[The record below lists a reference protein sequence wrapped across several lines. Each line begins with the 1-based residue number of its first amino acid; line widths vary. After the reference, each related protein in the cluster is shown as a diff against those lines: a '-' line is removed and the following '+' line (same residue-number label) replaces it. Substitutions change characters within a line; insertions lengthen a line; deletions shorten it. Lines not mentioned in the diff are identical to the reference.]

1 MNHKLRLCL
10 IGLIVA
16 ALICA
21 VPGAATTHRVS
32 ARNSTTDYSQ
42 YVGKYPSD
50 MFKKEPALKTKLRTL
65 LGTSYTAFFDRMQTQ
80 MPIEKDGEAIVARGC
95 AAHECTVEEAILVIQ
110 KGTLYVALRMNSKFS
125 KTFPAD
131 RSKLPEALKRAMEQ

>member
-1 MNHKLRLCL
+1 MKHQLRLSL
-10 IGLIVA
+10 IGLFAA

-21 VPGAATTHRVS
+21 VPGADTTRHVS
-32 ARNSTTDYSQ
+32 ARGTTTNYSQ

-50 MFKKEPALKTKLRTL
+50 MFKKEPALKTKLRNL
-65 LGTSYTAFFDRMQTQ
+65 LGTSYKDFFDRMQTQ
-80 MPIEKDGEAIVARGC
+80 VPIEKDGDAIVARGC

-110 KGTLYVALRMNSKFS
+110 NQTLYVALRMESKFS

>member
-1 MNHKLRLCL
+1 MNHKLRRCL
-10 IGLIVA
+10 IGLLVT
-16 ALICA
+16 ALIFT
-21 VPGAATTHRVS
+21 VSGASTTRDAS
-32 ARNSTTDYSQ
+32 ARGTTTDYSQ

-50 MFKKEPALKTKLRTL
+50 MFKKEPGLKTKLRTL
-65 LGTSYTAFFDRMQTQ
+65 LGTSYKAFFDRLQTE
-80 MPIEKDGEAIVARGC
+80 MPIEKDGDAIVARGC

-110 KGTLYVALRMNSKFS
+110 NETPYVALKMESKFS